1 MKEAAYRPQ
10 SDGQMEY
17 DANRHKYTLTPE
29 YVLDDLGIDL
39 DAVLAD
45 GNAADRG
52 RNPGIFLHRVSEQI
66 YGAIYKATP
75 FRYSMER
82 WLALTPKRRNT
93 LRDAMAE
100 QVLYILQNGDIS
112 AYTGVDAVSFAAI
125 DRQRMEQARI
135 APGAMDLLISS
146 GIIRLGF
153 DGGHD
158 IVPDYERDGY

>member
-1 MKEAAYRPQ
+1 MAEAVYRPM

-17 DANRHKYTLTPE
+17 DASRHKYILTPE

-52 RNPGIFLHRVSEQI
+52 RNPGIFLRRVSNQI
-66 YGAIYKATP
+66 YGAIYKTTP
-75 FRYSMER
+75 FRYSIEK
-82 WLALTPKRRNT
+82 WLALEPKHRDT
-93 LRDAMAE
+93 LRGAMAE

-135 APGAMDLLISS
+135 APGAMDLLITS
-146 GIIRLGF
+146 GIIRLGYIP
-153 DGGHD
+153 GRD